1 MYKRKIEQRL
11 IEWKS
16 NTNHKPLIVKGV
28 RQCGKTSSV
37 KAFAQQNYKHTV
49 YMDFHEQKSLRR
61 IFDGSLQVDHLVT
74 LISATIPG
82 SRFMPGQT
90 CVIFD
95 EIQDCPAARSSL
107 KFWKQDGRFDVICTG
122 SLLGVNGYKADDE
135 EPKDSKQAQEATI
148 PVGFETIID
157 MYPMDFEE
165 WLWANDIPQS
175 AIDMLV
181 AALSDI
187 TPVENALH
195 ERMRQLLLEYIVVGG
210 MPDAVTTFLNTHDI
224 GQVSQVQ
231 HSILEEYKSDMV
243 KYAKGADKTRI
254 RECFQSIPRQLAKEN
269 KKFQY
274 SVVRKGGR
282 SKEYVGCLQWIED
295 AGMIRRCYNLQTTE
309 LPLAG
314 NAIESE
320 FKVYMSDTGLFISM
334 LDEGTQG
341 DILRGNLLS
350 YKGAIFEN
358 VVADLLG
365 KMGRKLYY
373 YHKDGGL
380 ELDFVIRYKGEC
392 TPLECKA
399 TTGNAKS
406 IRTVLKNPDIYHVAH
421 ALKLGDYNVGQ
432 SNGLLTLPM
441 YMGFLLTQ
449 VGSPAKL
456 WV

>member
-1 MYKRKIEQRL
+1 MYRRKIEQRL
-11 IEWKS
+11 IEWKR
-16 NTNHKPLIVKGV
+16 NPNHKPLIVKGV

-74 LISATIPG
+74 LISASIPG
-82 SRFMPGQT
+82 SRFIPGQT

-107 KFWKQDGRFDVICTG
+107 KFWKQDGRFDIICTG
-122 SLLGVNGYKADDE
+122 SLLGVNGYKGEDE
-135 EPKDSKQAQEATI
+135 EDEDRKQAQDATI

-175 AIDMLV
+175 AIDMLG

-187 TPVENALH
+187 SPVEDALH

-210 MPDAVTTFLNTHDI
+210 MPDAVTTFLSTHDI
-224 GQVSQVQ
+224 GQVSEVQ
-231 HSILEEYKSDMV
+231 HSILDEYKSDMV
-243 KYAKGADKTRI
+243 KYAKGADKIRI

-282 SKEYVGCLQWIED
+282 SKEYVGSLQWIED
-295 AGMIRRCYNLQTTE
+295 AGMIHRCYNLQTTE

-314 NAIESE
+314 NAVESE

-358 VVADLLG
+358 VDADLLG

-406 IRTVLKNPDIYHVAH
+406 IRTVLKNPDIYHIVH
-421 ALKLGDYNVGQ
+421 ALKVGDYNVGQ

-449 VGSPAKL
+449 L
-456 WV
+456 